1 VTFSLKQLE
10 KLGVAPRYLA
20 LRRARLKSGMRI
32 SRVAQI
38 VGISVGHIERLERF
52 GGGASEQVLQRLERL
67 YQAWEIVLAAERL
80 AISTLDT
87 PSAAAESQ
95 LTLFTNSSTNGQ
107 DNGDEETTTTQAQ
120 HDDDTKKASAQNP
133 ESRPSARRARTA

>member
-87 PSAAAESQ
+87 PTAAESQ